1 MPKINLPEFPPL
13 DSKHYPSDEAISAE
27 LKRRRALIDAAWP
40 DDLEVSDEELHEL
53 GYAVDKTGDN
63 KGLNVI
69 LGRG

>member
-1 MPKINLPEFPPL
+1 MPKLKLPEFSPL
-13 DSKHYPSDEAISAE
+13 DPKDYASDAE
-27 LKRRRALIDAAWP
+27 LLVELDRRIALTKAAWP